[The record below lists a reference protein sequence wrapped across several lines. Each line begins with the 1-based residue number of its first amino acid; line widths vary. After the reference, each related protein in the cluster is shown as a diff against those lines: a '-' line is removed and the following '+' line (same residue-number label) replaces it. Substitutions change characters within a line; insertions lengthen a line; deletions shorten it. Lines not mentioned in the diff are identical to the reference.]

1 MLMWRRIAKT
11 LRTKNIVKI
20 MLIVLIAL
28 AIVAGVVWWVV
39 KSSVDDSTDDY

>member
-1 MLMWRRIAKT
+1 MCRRIAKT

-28 AIVAGVVWWVV
+28 ATLVGLVWWVV
-39 KSSVDDSTDDY
+39 KSGVDDTDDDY